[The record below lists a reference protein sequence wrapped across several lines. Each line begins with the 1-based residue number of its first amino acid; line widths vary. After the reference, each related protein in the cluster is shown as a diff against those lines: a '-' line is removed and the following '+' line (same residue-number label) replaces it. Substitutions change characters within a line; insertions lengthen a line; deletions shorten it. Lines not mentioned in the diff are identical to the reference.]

1 MESLDELSLGR
12 ARVLSQAA
20 VVVLAVLWL
29 VPVLD
34 SFAAAWPFD
43 PANLQWRY
51 RTIAVLAPT
60 MVTQLLAVTGA
71 AVLGALLRW
80 RWLVRTASMLA
91 LIVMLCTVL
100 GVIIHSMDYVQLK
113 ASVPE
118 DSRAGFSLGM
128 VRCTAQLMFGAAAS
142 GILAAAGLMTSKSAL
157 DPRTGASHVV
167 VVPGL
172 LT

>member
-1 MESLDELSLGR
+1 MESLDELSFGR

-20 VVVLAVLWL
+20 VVVLSVLWL

-91 LIVMLCTVL
+91 LVVMLCTLL

-157 DPRTGASHVV
+157 DPRTGASPVV

-172 LT
+172 WT